1 LADSAVGR
9 QAWKSLEAALETFWA
24 SSIADDHIADDQWK
38 RTGSQF
44 ALWRNPE
51 LTIGGVSFRCPL
63 VDGRVRAIVL
73 TADFPEVVIPIHQA
87 CTQLHILGQVSFPLG
102 YPLIGLAG
110 ETTAIYSLQYADGQT
125 QTLPIRNGVEVAQ
138 SNCIDAATRI
148 APIAT
153 AAQPAVEYVKDRA
166 REHYQIL
173 LFRSPPG
180 RKLWSIYDADL
191 IPLSPP
197 WQFLRLPQSKA
208 TPFNM
213 FYVFAGHYRVAA
225 SSDPLSTI
233 LRPASNLQQ
242 L

>member
-1 LADSAVGR
+1 MEADRFAVC
-9 QAWKSLEAALETFWA
+9 
-24 SSIADDHIADDQWK
+24 
-38 RTGSQF
+38 
-44 ALWRNPE
+44 LWRNPE

-110 ETTAIYSLQYADGQT
+110 ETAAIYSLQYADGQT

-173 LFRSPPG
+173 LLSIPT
-180 RKLWSIYDADL
+180 RKEAL
-191 IPLSPP
+191 
-197 WQFLRLPQSKA
+197 
-208 TPFNM
+208 
-213 FYVFAGHYRVAA
+213 V
-225 SSDPLSTI
+225 
-233 LRPASNLQQ
+233 NLQCRLNSSQ
-242 L
+242 PALAIFAITTEQRGAV